1 MTTPQGGAEGDITAR
16 TLNLRTKSGYLQRGY
31 HPSRVS
37 KEPSTVDAGLR
48 AQKLERLLRTK
59 TVGREQWWSL
69 MGWPPSAR
77 QFWAI
82 MIARFRELDVSGTS
96 QYTVLCTMR
105 YTVKFTVYGI
115 VYSTVYLEPDGLAA
129 ISSSVLGHNDR

>member
-1 MTTPQGGAEGDITAR
+1 MRVSEHR
-16 TLNLRTKSGYLQRGY
+16 TLNLRTKSGYIQRGY

-59 TVGREQWWSL
+59 TVGCEQWWSL
-69 MGWPPSAR
+69 MGSPPSAR

-82 MIARFRELDVSGTS
+82 MIARFRELDVPGTS
-96 QYTVLCTMR
+96 QYTVLCTM
-105 YTVKFTVYGI
+105 
-115 VYSTVYLEPDGLAA
+115 EGLRKALYRGDNS
-129 ISSSVLGHNDR
+129 INEYPVQCCS